1 MDQSVTTSE
10 AETQDRPKTFVGS
23 LSYGLNIIM
32 AFGRA
37 NPRMTLS
44 QVSEKTGMDRAGAR
58 RYLLTLVHLGFVSQD
73 GRLFQLTPK
82 VMELGY
88 AYLSSVPLS
97 EKAQYY
103 LEKIRDQSGF
113 PAALGIR
120 DGLDIVHIASAN
132 TDAFSFPALTI
143 GRRFPLT
150 YASAGRCILAMMEKS
165 ERDALLK
172 QITLEPLTEQSL
184 TSMEALRRECRTIHK
199 QGYAIVD
206 QEMQI
211 GVRSLAVPIF
221 DSRQRVIA
229 SFNTFTF
236 SSMVPVEKLLADVL
250 PDMLAAAEDIS
261 QTLI

>member
-1 MDQSVTTSE
+1 MPASTCEPD
-10 AETQDRPKTFVGS
+10 TQDKPKTFVGS

-88 AYLSSVPLS
+88 AYLSSVPLAD
-97 EKAQYY
+97 KAQYY
-103 LEKIRDQSGF
+103 LDKVRDHCGF
-113 PAALGIR
+113 PMALGIR

-132 TDAFSFPALTI
+132 TDEFSFPALTI
-143 GRRFPLT
+143 GRRFPIA
-150 YASAGRCILAMMEKS
+150 YASAGRCILAMMEKP
-165 ERDALLK
+165 ERDSLLK
-172 QITLEPLTEQSL
+172 QITLEPLSDHSI
-184 TSMEALRRECRTIHK
+184 TSMEDLRRELRAIRK

-206 QEMQI
+206 QEMQL

-221 DSRQRVIA
+221 DVRNRIVA

-236 SSMVPVEKLLADVL
+236 SSIVPMEKLVDDVL
-250 PDMLAAAEDIS
+250 PEMLAATQDI
-261 QTLI
+261 QHTLI